1 MAAANDNIT
10 ITVRNLALESREFT
24 ISQNATIMDLQRAI
38 TDSGFV
44 TTFPENLRLFKGS
57 TRNNMSVDI
66 FDPNMTIADCNIING
81 DEIHAIMHDV
91 NYYPP
96 APPLLA
102 LSQEYTY
109 NPAFNGTFNE
119 YLRRDRRHGGK
130 RSRRNRNRKSRNRK
144 SRNRKTR
151 NHKRR

>member
-10 ITVRNLALESREFT
+10 ITVRNLVYESREFT
-24 ISQNATIMDLQRAI
+24 ISRNATIMELQRAI

-66 FDPNMTIADCNIING
+66 FDPNRTIADCNINNG

-91 NYYPP
+91 NYVPP
-96 APPLLA
+96 RPRLGLLQVHT
-102 LSQEYTY
+102 LF
-109 NPAFNGTFNE
+109 NPASGSFNE
-119 YLRRDRRHGGK
+119 YLRQDRHGGK
-130 RSRRNRNRKSRNRK
+130 RSRRKTRSRRNRKSRSR
-144 SRNRKTR
+144 RNRKTR
-151 NHKRR
+151 HRK

>member
-24 ISQNATIMDLQRAI
+24 ISRSATIMDLQRAI

-44 TTFPENLRLFKGS
+44 TTFPENLRLFKKS

-66 FDPNMTIADCNIING
+66 FDPNMTIADCNINNG

-96 APPLLA
+96 LPRLA
-102 LSQEYTY
+102 LSRQYTY
-109 NPAFNGTFNE
+109 NPAINGPLNE
-119 YLRRDRRHGGK
+119 YLRRDRHGGK

-144 SRNRKTR
+144 TRRSRK
-151 NHKRR
+151 H